1 MRAPAD
7 CGIGF
12 GGRRMHGSTGRQVS
26 GLTPAAFLSTVV
38 GHFSFFGQRPP
49 TRFPLVSE
57 AWFPFVCRCLASRV
71 VSLCLLGW
79 PLLAAGPAWA
89 QAEDGGHSNLD
100 ELWRRLAD
108 AQALVN
114 DPTFRKYAPYVGG
127 GIALLWLAGLARRLL
142 QHGSGR
148 RGVAA
153 PSRSEN
159 LREARRAA
167 RRRDH
172 IQAGRFYEAAENW
185 EAAAEAYERGRSFAE
200 AARLWE
206 RLNQAAKAARL
217 YEQAIEFPK
226 AAELY
231 VRLGN
236 YDRAASLYQKG
247 GQEIKAA
254 EAYERAGDMERAA
267 GLYAKHEVFNRAG
280 ELLIKM
286 GQHGRAA
293 ELFERALRRL
303 VVRGAERM
311 PESVQTRQALARRCG
326 ELYAQGGNPAKAA
339 AVLREQ
345 GLEIEAAEYYCQAGD
360 WETGL
365 DLFLRHRQYERAI
378 ATCRARGAEDRIHL
392 VQGERLLAD
401 GRERDA
407 AREFEVAGA
416 WWRAAEMYERVE
428 DYAKAAVMYAH
439 HGDDERAA
447 EMHAAAGELALA
459 AATLERL
466 GKLRDAARY
475 YQEAGALQDA
485 ARALHAAG
493 DFFEAGRL
501 LIEAQATDEAL
512 ALLQQV
518 VPESERYL
526 DATVLLGDLFLQR
539 GLYGPAKEKFEKATA
554 LKSIAPD
561 FIHPTY
567 QLAVIHE
574 RQGDLVCALSL
585 FEKVMAEQMTYQDVQ
600 ERVASLRERLPQAAQ
615 GPPGVGATQVVAPPT
630 GRYRIIKELGR
641 GGMGIVY
648 LAEDTILRRPVAYKI
663 LPDAIRDDSKA
674 LEYFLREARIA
685 ASLQHQNI
693 VTIYDAG
700 HSPDEVYITM
710 EYVEGRSLQQIL
722 DETSTLPLSRGLAI
736 FRQACLGL
744 AHAHRNNI
752 VHRDIKPANMML
764 TPTGTVKLMDFG
776 LAAVITE
783 AMAKVTSVR
792 GTPFYMAPE
801 QILGEEIS
809 ALSDQYSLGCTLY
822 HTVAGRPPFVEG
834 DILYHHIHTPPAS
847 PREWNPQIPVCLD
860 AIILKTM
867 MKEQTKRFP
876 SVAVLL
882 QELDRCLAGTR
893 GSGPQSGHASH

>member
-1 MRAPAD
+1 M
-7 CGIGF
+7 
-12 GGRRMHGSTGRQVS
+12 
-26 GLTPAAFLSTVV
+26 
-38 GHFSFFGQRPP
+38 
-49 TRFPLVSE
+49 
-57 AWFPFVCRCLASRV
+57 
-71 VSLCLLGW
+71 SLCLLGG
-79 PLLAAGPAWA
+79 LLFAASPAWA
-89 QAEDGGHSNLD
+89 QAEDGGYSIRD

-127 GIALLWLAGLARRLL
+127 GFALLWLAGLARRLL
-142 QHGSGR
+142 GQGNEG
-148 RGVAA
+148 RGVAV

-159 LREARRAA
+159 LREARRAS
-167 RRRDH
+167 RRGDH
-172 IQAGRFYEAAENW
+172 IQAGRFYEAAQKW
-185 EAAAEAYERGRSFAE
+185 DAAAEAYERGRAFAE
-200 AARLWE
+200 AGSLWE
-206 RLNQAAKAARL
+206 RLNQPAKAARL
-217 YEQAIEFPK
+217 YEQASESPK

-231 VRLGN
+231 ARLSD
-236 YDRAASLYQKG
+236 YARAATLYQKG
-247 GQEIKAA
+247 GQDLKAA

-267 GLYAKHEVFNRAG
+267 GLYAKHEVFDRAG
-280 ELLIKM
+280 GLLFKM
-286 GQHGRAA
+286 GQYARAA

-303 VVRGAERM
+303 VVRGAERV
-311 PESVQTRQALARRCG
+311 PEAVRARLALARRCG
-326 ELYAQGGNPAKAA
+326 ELYAQGGNPARAA

-378 ATCRARGAEDRIHL
+378 ATCQAHGVEDRIHL
-392 VQGERLLAD
+392 VQGERLVAD

-407 AREFEVAGA
+407 AREFEAAGA

-428 DYAKAAVMYAH
+428 EYAKAAMMYTQ

-447 EMHAAAGELALA
+447 EMHAAAGEPALA
-459 AATLERL
+459 AAALERL
-466 GKLRDAARY
+466 GKPKDAARY
-475 YQEAGALQDA
+475 YQEAGALRDA
-485 ARALHAAG
+485 ARALQAAG

-501 LIEAQATDEAL
+501 LVEGQAMDEAV

-518 VPESERYL
+518 GAESERYL

-539 GLYGPAKEKFEKATA
+539 EFYGPAKEKFEKATA
-554 LKSIAPD
+554 LRSIAPD

-567 QLAVIHE
+567 QLAVIYE
-574 RQGDLVCALSL
+574 RQGDFVCALSL

-600 ERVASLRERLPQAAQ
+600 ERVASLLERLASATQGSPGAA
-615 GPPGVGATQVVAPPT
+615 ATQVVSPPPR
-630 GRYRIIKELGR
+630 RYRIIKELGR

-648 LAEDTILRRPVAYKI
+648 LAEDMILQRPVAYKI
-663 LPDAIRDDSKA
+663 LPDAIRDDPKA
-674 LEYFLREARIA
+674 SEDFLREARIA

-700 HSPDEVYITM
+700 RSADEVYIAM
-710 EYVEGRSLQQIL
+710 EYLEGRSLQQIL
-722 DETSTLPLSRGLAI
+722 DETSTLPLPRGLGV

-744 AHAHRNNI
+744 AHAHRNNT
-752 VHRDIKPANMML
+752 VHRDIKPANMMI
-764 TPTGTVKLMDFG
+764 TPAGVVKLMDFG
-776 LAAVITE
+776 LAAVVTE
-783 AMAKVTSVR
+783 AMAKVSSVR

-822 HTVAGRPPFVEG
+822 HTVTGRPPFVEG
-834 DILYHHIHTPPAS
+834 DLLYHHIHTPPAS
-847 PREWNPQIPVCLD
+847 PREWNPQIPVWLD

-893 GSGPQSGHASH
+893 GSGPQSGYASR